1 MKRLIILVHVLL
13 IFTGFVR
20 AADIKFIASANNTV
34 GVGEQFALTF
44 SINAEGAG
52 FNGPTIKNF
61 SVLSGPNL
69 SSSSSIQII
78 NGNVKQSANYS
89 YTYYLQAVTE
99 GTFTIPP
106 ASITVNNKRYTSN
119 SVTIHVVKGNGRP
132 NANSQQGQGRY
143 RQYQNVPDQEP
154 ATSASSK
161 DLFLKAFIDKKS
173 PCQGEQVIITYKI
186 YTKIPV
192 SQFVIDKLSSYSG
205 FWSQEL
211 TKETEKPKQY
221 TETVN
226 GEKYMVAEI
235 RKVALFPQKSGR
247 LTIAPLEIEV
257 LAQVQ
262 SRARRRSNDPFFD
275 NLFDDFFGSTV
286 SNVKKSLK
294 SNPITVDV
302 KPLPLAGKPAGYQ
315 GAVGNFSLK
324 SEIDKTS
331 VKANEAVTLKLTISG
346 NGNLKL
352 IDKLNVQLPP
362 DFETYD
368 PKVSE
373 KITPVSDGI
382 SGVKTFEYLM
392 IPRNAGEY
400 KIKPVEFSY
409 FDLSKNKYITLTSP
423 EFTLKVAK
431 GDGSQSTAVYNSQED
446 IKYVGNDIRFIKN
459 QPFKLHQTN
468 SFFFGSL
475 WFYLLLLIPFILF
488 IVFIMIWKNEI
499 KKRGNVLMMK
509 NRRATKVATA
519 RLKKAWEFLTRKETD
534 GFYNEISNALWGYL
548 SDKFAIPLSELSI
561 DSVSMALGEKNVKEE
576 TIKQFIATL
585 NDCEFARFAPGDNSG
600 AMEGIY
606 KEAMDVILKMEREL
620 K

>member
-1 MKRLIILVHVLL
+1 MKRLIVLVHIILF
-13 IFTGFVR
+13 FTGFAR
-20 AADIKFIASANNTV
+20 AADIKFVASANNTV

-44 SINAEGAG
+44 SINAEGSGFAG
-52 FNGPTIKNF
+52 PIIKNF
-61 SVLSGPNL
+61 SVLAGPNV

-78 NGNVKQSANYS
+78 NGNVKQSVNYS
-89 YTYYLQAVTE
+89 YTYYLQAETE

-106 ASITVNNKRYTSN
+106 ASISVGGKRYVSN
-119 SVTIHVVKGNGRP
+119 ALSIHVVKGSKRPQYNQPGRS
-132 NANSQQGQGRY
+132 NS

-154 ATSASSK
+154 ATGASSN
-161 DLFLKAFIDKKS
+161 DLFLKAFVDKKS

-186 YTKIPV
+186 YTKISI
-192 SQFVIDKLSSYSG
+192 SQFVINKLSSYTG
-205 FWSQEL
+205 FWSQDL
-211 TKETEKPKQY
+211 MKENEKPKQY

-235 RKVALFPQKSGR
+235 RKVALFPQKTGKLS
-247 LTIAPLEIEV
+247 IAPLEIEV

-262 SRARRRSNDPFFD
+262 NRAHHRSNDPFFD

-286 SNVKKSLK
+286 SNVKKTLR
-294 SNPITVDV
+294 SNSVSVDV

-315 GAVGNFSLK
+315 GAVGNFTLK
-324 SEIDKTS
+324 SEIDKTT
-331 VKANEAVTLKLTISG
+331 VKANEAVTLKLSISG

-368 PKVSE
+368 PKTSE
-373 KITPVSDGI
+373 NISSGSGGI
-382 SGVKTFEYLM
+382 SGTKTFEYLM
-392 IPRNAGEY
+392 IPRNAGQY

-409 FDLSKNKYITLTSP
+409 FDLSKNKYITLSSP
-423 EFTLKVAK
+423 EFSINVTK
-431 GDGSQSTAVYNSQED
+431 GDGNQGTSVYNSQED

-459 QPFKLHQTN
+459 QPFKL
-468 SFFFGSL
+468 SKIDSYFFGSPL
-475 WFYLLLLIPFILF
+475 FYIILFIPFLLFILF
-488 IVFIMIWKNEI
+488 VIIWKNEI
-499 KKRGNVLMMK
+499 KKRSNVLMMK

-519 RLKKAWEFLTRKETD
+519 RLKKAMEFLKRKETD

-561 DSVSMALGEKNVKEE
+561 DSVNMALSEKNVKEE
-576 TIKQFIATL
+576 IIKQFIATL
-585 NDCEFARFAPGDNSG
+585 NDCEFARFAPGDSTG

-606 KEAMDVILKMEREL
+606 KEAMDVILKIEREL